1 MSSSKVILFDL
12 PSRDGAAW
20 SLNPWKTR
28 MVLNYKKIDYTT
40 EWVEYPDLAPKFK
53 SLGIPPNPK
62 DAHGYF
68 TDYSSPAIKHADGTY
83 QMDSWPIA
91 LELEKQHPSPSL
103 HFDDPIVVKIR
114 DLQPNLMGP
123 LRSLII
129 PRVPVAF
136 LNKPSADYFYKTRQ
150 ELFGKPLEQVE
161 KDANAEEC
169 WEKAK
174 APAKEMGD
182 LLRKSGGPYFLG
194 QTVSYAD
201 FILVSMMHFIK
212 RVSEDHFK
220 KLMSLDDAFPKLFEA
235 SKQWLERED

>member
-1 MSSSKVILFDL
+1 
-12 PSRDGAAW
+12 
-20 SLNPWKTR
+20 

-114 DLQPNLMGP
+114 DLQPNLMDP

-129 PRVPVAF
+129 PRVPEAF
-136 LNKPSADYFYKTRQ
+136 LNKPSADYFYKTR
-150 ELFGKPLEQVE
+150 EKLFEKPLEQVE

-169 WEKAK
+169 WGKAK

-194 QTVSYAD
+194 QTG
-201 FILVSMMHFIK
+201 K
-212 RVSEDHFK
+212 
-220 KLMSLDDAFPKLFEA
+220 
-235 SKQWLERED
+235 